1 MFLGECKSFGNLER
15 LFRTP
20 YWNWCWVPFIHHTSF
35 MTLPPSAILVSSH
48 LIFWLVLLRMN
59 GNITCLL
66 IQFSYILTK
75 TFIKTQG
82 LLNISILYCLI
93 TLVSFYSLDDLVLEI
108 VPNYRDVTDTRV
120 SSPVSA
126 QVYRHDGIYASWC
139 S

>member
-1 MFLGECKSFGNLER
+1 
-15 LFRTP
+15 
-20 YWNWCWVPFIHHTSF
+20 